1 VREHT
6 RETVNNRGLDEV
18 LGLKSGRWPVS
29 NFGRIPSEKN
39 CKLVMM
45 ALEDQGEELLNTGI
59 VHAVR
64 DHGHE
69 DTPELRRQLDKGLEE
84 LALWV
89 YFLK

>member
-1 VREHT
+1 
-6 RETVNNRGLDEV
+6 
-18 LGLKSGRWPVS
+18 
-29 NFGRIPSEKN
+29 
-39 CKLVMM
+39 M

-84 LALWV
+84 LAP
-89 YFLK
+89 